1 MKKNLLPPAA
11 AFLAGGV
18 GLGLRKWQLAAGFE
32 PETGLAIP
40 GAPSAVV
47 LIAWSCL
54 AAAALALL
62 LWRMPSMPREVDK
75 AFPAQGK
82 SLFLTACVLGGFLLL
97 VGSGAEAVTLSASG
111 WVLPEAPV
119 SLTTAKGILLT
130 AWANLLP
137 LARLLLGALG
147 CLCAI
152 LWTKGLARGDG
163 RARESMAIL
172 ELCLFFCVWLISD
185 FRARTID
192 PVVQNYLYEALTI
205 VCTLMAFYCIAG
217 YSFQTG
223 KPRRTV
229 WFCLLGTYFSL
240 VTLADGHS
248 LADVC
253 RYGFVILFLT
263 AHAVLLLTAPGETAE
278 EKTEAENNG

>member
-1 MKKNLLPPAA
+1 MKKNLLPPAVA
-11 AFLAGGV
+11 LAAGGV

-40 GAPSAVV
+40 GAPSAVA
-47 LIAWSCL
+47 LMAWSCL
-54 AAAALALL
+54 VAAALALL
-62 LWRMPSMPREVDK
+62 LWRMPAMPRQVDR
-75 AFPAQGK
+75 AFPAQGR

-97 VGSGAEAVTLSASG
+97 VGCGAEAVTLSASG
-111 WVLPEAPV
+111 WELPETPAN
-119 SLTTAKGILLT
+119 LRTAKGILL
-130 AWANLLP
+130 AVWANLLP
-137 LARLLLGALG
+137 LARLILGALG
-147 CLCAI
+147 CLCTL

-172 ELCLFFCVWLISD
+172 ELCLFFCAWLISD

-192 PVVQNYLYEALTI
+192 PVVQNYLYEALAI
-205 VCTLMAFYCIAG
+205 LCALMALYSIAG

-223 KPRRTV
+223 KPRRTA

-263 AHAVLLLTAPGETAE
+263 AHAVLLLTAPEETEE